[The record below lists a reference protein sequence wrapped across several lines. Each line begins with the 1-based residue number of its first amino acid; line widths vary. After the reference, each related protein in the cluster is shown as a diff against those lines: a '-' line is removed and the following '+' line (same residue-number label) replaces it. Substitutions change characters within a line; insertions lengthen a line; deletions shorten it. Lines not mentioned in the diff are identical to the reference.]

1 MFRSILSKTLRDYR
15 IPMLGWGYGLAL
27 LMVVGLAAAT
37 PALRDAYA
45 SIAQS
50 LRFLGDPFAMRT
62 SEGYA
67 TARYLEL
74 VVPLVWSIWP
84 ILVGARM
91 IRGEEERGTLDV
103 ILATPQPRVR
113 VLLQKLLALVIAL
126 LVIALLMALGIIAGE
141 ARANAHVD
149 FVRAFLTALNVSG
162 LAFFFAM
169 LTLLISQFTS
179 SRGAAVAWT
188 SGLLVLSVL
197 LDGTGRVVSGAWV
210 QYLSPFYYYNLNRP
224 LIPTFNDTPAAAF
237 LLLGLSLLFA
247 AISMVLFA
255 RRDSGRPALAW
266 QRNSANGNHQVE
278 RSLKKAGRNVSLRSI
293 GLRALSAQGWTSFWW
308 LLGIV
313 AWCAFLVLLIPSA
326 QEPLTKALEQ
336 SPGLNKVISGS
347 EIATNEGFLSALVFG
362 YGGIVLVVLFA
373 MALALTWAGDLENG
387 RLELVLGTPRSRSRL
402 LLERFGAVLLMAILA
417 SVFAWLSIV
426 VAALI
431 GNISIDQSKV
441 IAASF
446 SMLPLALIVIGLV
459 YALAGRLRYG
469 ALLGIVAAYIALG
482 FLVEF
487 LKTLL
492 NLPDWLISLS
502 IFHQY
507 GSPATDGMN
516 WGTFLGMTGVA
527 IVLLVIGFVQFRY
540 ADVERG

>member
-45 SIAQS
+45 SIAQG

-67 TARYLEL
+67 TVRYLEL
-74 VVPLVWSIWP
+74 IVPLVWSIWP

-91 IRGEEERGTLDV
+91 VRGEEERGTLDV
-103 ILATPQPRVR
+103 ILATPQPRTR

-141 ARANAHVD
+141 ARGNAQVD

-169 LTLLISQFTS
+169 LALLISQFTS
-179 SRGAAVAWT
+179 SRGAAVGWT

-224 LIPTFNDTPAAAF
+224 LIPSFNDTPAAAF

-255 RRDSGRPALAW
+255 RRDSGRPAFAW

-278 RSLKKAGRNVSLRSI
+278 RSLKKAGRDVSLRSI

-402 LLERFGAVLLMAILA
+402 LLERFGAVLLMALLA
-417 SVFAWLSIV
+417 SVFAWLAIV
-426 VAALI
+426 VAALV

-469 ALLGIVAAYIALG
+469 TVLGIVAAYIALG

-507 GSPATDGMN
+507 GNPATDGMN

-527 IVLLVIGFVQFRY
+527 LVLLVIGFVQFRY